1 MAVNDRVDPFRGFN
15 FRVEIDNVGVAF
27 FSEVS
32 GLTFTIDT
40 VDYRHGEFKFDHVTK
55 LTGLRKV
62 SNITLKRG
70 YTTSLE
76 LWQWYLDVLNGISPR
91 RSGAIILCDEDHADQ
106 IRWEFKE
113 SFICKYE
120 GPAMKASA
128 NEVAIESIEIC
139 AERVELVK

>member
-32 GLTFTIDT
+32 GLTFT
-40 VDYRHGEFKFDHVTK
+40 VDPVEYRHGEYKFDHVTK
-55 LTGLRKV
+55 LTGLRKF
-62 SNITLKRG
+62 SNIVLKRG
-70 YTTSLE
+70 YANNFDLAK
-76 LWQWYLDVLNGISPR
+76 WHLDVMNGLAPR

-113 SFICKYE
+113 GWICKYE

-128 NEVAIESIEIC
+128 NEVAIESVEIC
-139 AERVELVK
+139 VERVELVK